1 MYTADYFILSS
12 TFFKFFFRGRLGAS
26 SGAGR
31 ERVAFVR
38 RGRVG
43 RYSGTRVGT
52 LDFHRQASDMDGRI
66 FQLNRSGGGVPKLG
80 VREAFLDAN
89 GLEGDKQRDLR
100 FHGGPERS
108 LCLFP
113 LELILELQTEG
124 HPVFPGSVGENV
136 TVTGLEWSRVE
147 PGTRLSLGDEALVE
161 ITSYTSPCKTI
172 AASFADGD
180 FKRISQKVRPGDS
193 RLYARVLRPGRLAV
207 GDPVKLL

>member
-1 MYTADYFILSS
+1 
-12 TFFKFFFRGRLGAS
+12 
-26 SGAGR
+26 
-31 ERVAFVR
+31 
-38 RGRVG
+38 
-43 RYSGTRVGT
+43 
-52 LDFHRQASDMDGRI
+52 MDGRI

-80 VREAFLDAN
+80 VREAFLDVN
-89 GLEGDKQRDLR
+89 GLEGDRQRNLR
-100 FHGGPERS
+100 FHGGPERA

-113 LELILELQTEG
+113 LELILELQAEG

-136 TVTGLEWSRVE
+136 TVTGLEWSRIE

-161 ITSYTSPCKTI
+161 ITSYTAPCKTI

-207 GDPVKLL
+207 GDSVKLF

>member
-1 MYTADYFILSS
+1 
-12 TFFKFFFRGRLGAS
+12 
-26 SGAGR
+26 
-31 ERVAFVR
+31 
-38 RGRVG
+38 
-43 RYSGTRVGT
+43 
-52 LDFHRQASDMDGRI
+52 MDGRI
-66 FQLNRSGGGVPKLG
+66 FQLNRSGGGVPKSG

-89 GLEGDKQRDLR
+89 GLEGDRQRHLR
-100 FHGGPERS
+100 FHGGPERA

-113 LELILELQTEG
+113 LELILELQAEG

-161 ITSYTSPCKTI
+161 MTSYTSPCKTI
-172 AASFADGD
+172 AASFAGGD